1 MTEPESPQ
9 PPTEPGRWP
18 ARLSILAAYICFTL
32 TCTFQQ
38 LTAKQKPDEVWLLN
52 QMVGWVSLLFVAG
65 GIGLGVY
72 GLVQGIKRRSQTAGI
87 AAIGLVL
94 NLGIVFVMLWFL
106 WMFRRAA
113 VE

>member
-1 MTEPESPQ
+1 MTEPAPQ
-9 PPTEPGRWP
+9 LPPAEPGRWA

-32 TCTFQQ
+32 TCTFHQ
-38 LTAKQKPDEVWLLN
+38 LTAKQKADEVWLLN
-52 QMVGWVSLLFVAG
+52 QIVSWVSLLFVFG

-72 GLVQGIKRRSQTAGI
+72 GLIQGIRQRSQTAGI
-87 AAIGLVL
+87 AVIGLVL

-106 WMFRRAA
+106 WMFRKAA